1 MLIRLRSWLD
11 CVVRISL
18 LVIVGVT
25 FSLQPASAQQVIT
38 LQEKFEQVYPD
49 SSYHLH
55 PWVVPNSITVTTE
68 GDTLSS
74 DVWRFKPMT
83 GNWRWTPLIPTSDP
97 LQDVVISFDVRPVG
111 LQRTYA
117 RRTLSTIDASSVRGD
132 SLTAPQ
138 QVIKRSLTEEA
149 LFGDVDLQRSGS
161 LSRGVTVGTNQDL
174 TLESGLR
181 FDLNGR
187 IAEEVEIIA
196 SLTDQ
201 STPIQPDGSTQ
212 NLREF
217 DKVYMQL
224 KAPSTMV
231 EMGDVDVSLDESEFA
246 RINRRLQGVS
256 GSYQLNQGQAKA
268 AFSVARGQFRIQ
280 RFNGQ
285 DGVQGPYR
293 LTGGQGEE
301 FIIVLAGTERVYING
316 ERVQRGEQNEYI
328 IDYGLGEVH
337 FTNNQLIR
345 EETRIVIEFE
355 YLNRN
360 YTRTLAA
367 AEVQEDS
374 LLDGRLSIGATVIR
388 EADNDNLANQAY
400 LGQEEADLLATVGDQ
415 LDQAVVS
422 GADSVGYRPDADFV
436 LYSRVD
442 TTFDGQTMTIFKN
455 IPGDSTSVYRVQFSD
470 VGEGNGGYQRVGRS
484 VNGLVFE
491 WVGPGQGRYEPFRK
505 LVPPQKRQMVAIRG
519 AYQLTDHWEVF
530 GEWAGSD
537 YDQNRL
543 SSLDDQNNQD
553 LGYWGGIRLQEAQ
566 TDLGTISAEIS
577 QRYQGKRFSYF
588 ERVRDVEFDRKWN
601 ITSSQETQERIT
613 QADAE
618 WSWSPQSSLGIS
630 AGIIGRDSLDGNR
643 QQLKLKTS
651 ESGWPSISYRLERV
665 ESSDRYMDQEG
676 NWIRQQGLSQYLW
689 KTKAGTWI
697 PQFQWEQEH
706 RKQTYL
712 PTDTLTNES
721 IRFYDIGPGLN
732 WRSENERWQL
742 GAQYSYRQDDR
753 ILNEHFRPYSDG
765 WEQRYSFSY
774 DRGSQFQTNNEVALR
789 NKDYRAVFEQQQQ
802 ETDSKGVFIR
812 SQTSGE
818 ALQGLLYGQVLYDV
832 STQRRALLQE
842 TYIEVGPEIG
852 QYVWEDTNEDGIQQ
866 IDEFFPELSPNEGTF
881 VKQYVPSDELFPIID
896 LRTRFQHR
904 IIPARLWDARKSDGI
919 KRFLANTQ
927 WSGTIEVR
935 ESSTTDALSDVYLLR
950 LNTFRNDST
959 TLEGRFFWRQELRL
973 FTQVPKWDV
982 RMVASQSEGVQQ
994 RTAGGESSELDRY
1007 ELYSSYRLNRRLVV
1021 EQRSSYSQNQRSST
1035 SFDSRNFNIKEWS
1048 VEPGIDLMF
1057 SRNLQ
1062 NSVSLAYQNRTDSSS
1077 PDGAQVDLWKVTADT
1092 RSYLFQK
1099 VQLMGRVEWRNV
1111 SLQGAS
1117 STLGRFELTDGAGE
1131 GNQWRWS
1138 LQANYRVNTLI
1149 RASLNYDGRTI
1160 EGRPPIQTLRMVV
1173 SAVF

>member
-1 MLIRLRSWLD
+1 MGMM
-11 CVVRISL
+11 V
-18 LVIVGVT
+18 
-25 FSLQPASAQQVIT
+25 SAQLSIAQQTIT
-38 LQEKFEQVYPD
+38 LQKQFPQVVSD

-55 PWVVPNSITVTTE
+55 PWVVSKSITVTAQE
-68 GDTLSS
+68 DTLSTA
-74 DVWRFKPMT
+74 VWEFKPIT
-83 GNWRWTPLIPTSDP
+83 GYWKWTPLLSTSEP
-97 LQDVVISFDVRPVG
+97 LKDVVITFDVQPVG

-117 RRTLSTIDASSVRGD
+117 RRTLATIDSSSVGGD

-138 QVIKRSLTEEA
+138 QVVKRSLTEEA

-161 LSRGVTVGTNQDL
+161 LSRGVTVGSNQDL

-337 FTNNQLIR
+337 FTSNQLIR
-345 EETRIVIEFE
+345 DETRIVIEFE

-374 LLDGRLSIGATVIR
+374 LLDGRLSIGASVIR

-442 TTFDGQTMTIFKN
+442 TTFDGQTITIFKN

-470 VGEGNGGYQRVGRS
+470 VGEGNGAYQRVGRS

-491 WVGPGQGRYEPFRK
+491 WVGPGQGRYEPFRQ
-505 LVPPQKRQMVAIRG
+505 LIPPQKRQMVSIRG

-553 LGYWGGIRLQEAQ
+553 LGYWGGIRLTE
-566 TDLGTISAEIS
+566 TKTELGTVRAEVS
-577 QRYQGKRFSYF
+577 QRYQGRKFSYF

-613 QADAE
+613 QADAK
-618 WSWSPQSSLGIS
+618 WSWSPQSSLDIS

-643 QQLKLKTS
+643 QQLKLETS

-689 KTKAGTWI
+689 NTKAGTWI

-742 GAQYSYRQDDR
+742 GAKYSYRQEDR
-753 ILNEHFRPYSDG
+753 ILDEHFRPYSDG

-774 DRGSQFQTNNEVALR
+774 DRGSQFQTNNEVAFR
-789 NKDYRAVFEQQQQ
+789 TKDYRSAFEERQQR
-802 ETDSKGVFIR
+802 TDSKGVFIR

-818 ALQGLLYGQVLYDV
+818 ALKGLFYGQVLYDV

-852 QYVWEDTNEDGIQQ
+852 QYVWEDTNKDGIQQ

-881 VKQYVPSDELFPIID
+881 VKQYVPSDDLFPIID

-904 IIPARLWDARKSDGI
+904 IIPARLWDVRKSDGI

-927 WSGTIEVR
+927 WSGTIEIR

-959 TLEGRFFWRQELRL
+959 TLEGRFFWRQELRF
-973 FTQVPKWDV
+973 FTQIPKWDV
-982 RMVASQSEGVQQ
+982 RLVTSQSEGLQQ
-994 RTAGGESSELDRY
+994 RTAGGESSALDRY
-1007 ELYSSYRLNRRLVV
+1007 ELYSSYRLNRRLVI
-1021 EQRSSYSQNQRSST
+1021 EQRSSYNQNQRSSA

-1057 SRNLQ
+1057 NRNLQ

-1111 SLQGAS
+1111 TLQGAS